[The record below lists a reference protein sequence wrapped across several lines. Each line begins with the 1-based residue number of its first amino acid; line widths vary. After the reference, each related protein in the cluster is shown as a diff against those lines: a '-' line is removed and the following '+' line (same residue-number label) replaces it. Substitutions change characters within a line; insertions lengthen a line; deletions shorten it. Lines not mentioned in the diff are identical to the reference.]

1 MVESFQ
7 LFKSIL
13 VASITPFKTKHGLLC
28 VSLGI
33 RFYVKYLLHCLLQ
46 TLSYIMK
53 KQKIV
58 GLPPGAIVYTGDRAL
73 EKIFIHYMQYDEET
87 IIEEDYN
94 NHDDAVFQPLHENKV
109 DWYDVRGIHD
119 TRLIEEMGKVYTIHP
134 LILEDISDIHQRP
147 KFEEYERG
155 IFIIVKALAR
165 QEGIGEVKTEQVA
178 IYFREGMVVSFQ
190 EMESDLFEPVRRRLQ
205 AKSGRIRGR
214 GADYLAY
221 ALIDVIVDHYHNIL
235 NGYEDQIE
243 TLEDRVM
250 VEQKAVDKNKI
261 HQLRKELGFIRKQIY
276 PLREAMG
283 KFSRTESALVI
294 PNTIVFVRDLYDNMV
309 HLMDTVDAYRELLN
323 SVYEL
328 FLSEVSFRM
337 NQVMQVL
344 TIVSSIFIP
353 MGFLAGV
360 YGMNF
365 EYIPELQNRNGY
377 FIFWGVIATIFVG
390 LLFYFRQK
398 KWL

>member
-1 MVESFQ
+1 
-7 LFKSIL
+7 
-13 VASITPFKTKHGLLC
+13 
-28 VSLGI
+28 
-33 RFYVKYLLHCLLQ
+33 
-46 TLSYIMK
+46 MK